1 MEIFDTKVMD
11 TVNELQENAKRLSR
25 NAKLPFHPLAFFA
38 ETVAMT
44 RQESTGVSI
53 KDIAKCF
60 KAQFDEVELK
70 SLIKELNK

>member
-1 MEIFDTKVMD
+1 MEKDIKVMD
-11 TVNELQENAKRLSR
+11 TIKKMEEEQGIFNARYVN
-25 NAKLPFHPLAFFA
+25 PLAFFA
-38 ETVAMT
+38 ECVGMT

-53 KDIAKCF
+53 EDIAKCF